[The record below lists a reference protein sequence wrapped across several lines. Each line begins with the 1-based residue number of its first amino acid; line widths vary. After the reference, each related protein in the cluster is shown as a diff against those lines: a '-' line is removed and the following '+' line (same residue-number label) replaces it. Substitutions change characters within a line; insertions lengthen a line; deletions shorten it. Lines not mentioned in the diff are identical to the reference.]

1 MLASAGL
8 LLVWVLVASTAAG
21 AAPLVINAN
30 SADPAPRAAWEA
42 AVERFQRENPDIQVQ
57 FNV

>member
-8 LLVWVLVASTAAG
+8 LLVWVLVASTAAD

-42 AVERFQRENPDIQVQ
+42 AVEPGTMRPGA
-57 FNV
+57 